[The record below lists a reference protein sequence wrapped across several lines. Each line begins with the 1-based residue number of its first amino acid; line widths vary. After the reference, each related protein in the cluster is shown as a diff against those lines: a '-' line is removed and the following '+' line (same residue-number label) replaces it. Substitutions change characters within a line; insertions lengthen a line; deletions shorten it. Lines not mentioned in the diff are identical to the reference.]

1 MSDPVWLNKHTKS
14 VLAKTVVTVTGN
26 KDCNDIP
33 VSLTIEALILDYA
46 PLIHLDIKSSVPLY
60 EKDFLDWIDHPFL
73 FLKDIEE
80 GNTVGNIIDD
90 TPATRALIDELIKPL
105 NTKLY
110 TTTHCTHV
118 RRLIQSLQL
127 FWS

>member
-14 VLAKTVVTVTGN
+14 VLAKTVITVIGD
-26 KDCNDIP
+26 KDGNDIP
-33 VSLTIEALILDYA
+33 VDLTIEALILDYG
-46 PLIHLDIKSSVPLY
+46 PLIHLDIKCSVPLY
-60 EKDFLDWIDHPFL
+60 AKEFLDWADHPFL
-73 FLKDIEE
+73 FLKDIEQ

-90 TPATRALIDELIKPL
+90 TPATRALIEELIKPL

-110 TTTHCTHV
+110 TTTPCTHI